1 MSYCLYCHESY
12 FEAWSW
18 KVFIGLDKPPL
29 LCHDCDGKLIRIKG
43 EICRICG
50 RDFSVFPEQYRQG
63 DCCFDCI
70 RWEENENWTGVLQ
83 QNRSL
88 YVYNDFMKEIIAK
101 LKYRG
106 DAEVVKAFYPVLS
119 SEFKKIYR
127 NALLVPVPLSEERH
141 YERGF
146 NQAELFARG
155 MKKPVEHL
163 LKRKTHE
170 EKQSKKTRE
179 ERLIQKKNPF
189 EVVDPFKV
197 KDQKVIL
204 VDDVYTTGST
214 LRYAAKVLIEA
225 GAKEVSSIT
234 LAR

>member
-12 FEAWSW
+12 SEAWSW
-18 KVFIGLDKPPL
+18 EALIGLKQSPL
-29 LCHDCDGKLIRIKG
+29 LCQDCEGRLVRING

-63 DCCFDCI
+63 DSCFDCI
-70 RWEENENWTGVLQ
+70 RWEENEDWNGILQ

-88 YVYNDFMKEIIAK
+88 YVYNDYMKEIIAK

-106 DAEVVKAFYPVLS
+106 DAEIVKAFYPVMS
-119 SEFKKIYR
+119 SEFKRISR
-127 NALLVPVPLSEERH
+127 NTIFVPIPLSEERH

-146 NQAELFARG
+146 NQSELLAEGLN
-155 MKKPVEHL
+155 KSVENL

-179 ERLIQKKNPF
+179 ERLSQKENPF
-189 EVVDPFKV
+189 EVVDSNKV
-197 KDQKVIL
+197 KEQKVIL

-214 LRYAAKVLIEA
+214 LRYAAKVLIEV

>member
-1 MSYCLYCHESY
+1 MSYCLYCHEPYS
-12 FEAWSW
+12 EAWSW
-18 KVFIGLDKPPL
+18 EALIGLKQSPL
-29 LCHDCDGKLIRIKG
+29 LCQDCEGKLVRIKG

-50 RDFSVFPEQYRQG
+50 RDFSVFPEQYRQD

-70 RWEENENWTGVLQ
+70 RWEENDTWTGILQ

-88 YVYNDFMKEIIAK
+88 YVYNDYMKEMIAK

-106 DAEVVKAFYPVLS
+106 DAEVVKAFYPVVS
-119 SEFKKIYR
+119 SEFKRISR
-127 NALLVPVPLSEERH
+127 DALLVPISLSEERH

-146 NQAELFARG
+146 NQAELLAG
-155 MKKPVEHL
+155 GLKKQVESL

-170 EKQSKKTRE
+170 EKQSKKTRV
-179 ERLIQKKNPF
+179 ERLSQKENPF
-189 EVVDPFKV
+189 EVVDSLKV
-197 KDQKVIL
+197 KGQEVIL

>member
-1 MSYCLYCHESY
+1 MSYCLYCHEPYS
-12 FEAWSW
+12 EAWSW
-18 KVFIGLDKPPL
+18 EALIGLKASPL
-29 LCHDCDGKLIRIKG
+29 LCQECEGQLIRIKSD
-43 EICRICG
+43 ICRICG

-63 DCCFDCI
+63 ECCLDCI
-70 RWEENENWTGVLQ
+70 RWEENEEWTGILQ

-88 YVYNDFMKEIIAK
+88 YVYNDFMKEMIAK

-119 SEFKKIYR
+119 SEYKKIFR
-127 NALLVPVPLSEERH
+127 DAVLVPIPLSEERH

-146 NQAELFARG
+146 NQAELIAKGFN
-155 MKKPVEHL
+155 KPVEHL
-163 LKRKTHE
+163 LKRRTHE

-179 ERLIQKKNPF
+179 ERLFQKKNPF
-189 EVVDPFKV
+189 EVMDTLKV
-197 KDQKVIL
+197 KNQNVIL

-214 LRYAAKVLIEA
+214 LRYAAKVLIKA
-225 GAKEVSSIT
+225 GARNISSIT

>member
-12 FEAWSW
+12 TEAWSW
-18 KVFIGLDKPPL
+18 EALIGLKQSLL
-29 LCHDCDGKLIRIKG
+29 LCHDCEGKLVRIKG
-43 EICRICG
+43 EICRICS
-50 RDFSVFPEQYRQG
+50 RDFSIFPEQYRQG

-70 RWEENENWTGVLQ
+70 RWKEDETRTGVLQ

-88 YVYNDFMKEIIAK
+88 YVYNDYMKELIAK

-106 DAEVVKAFYPVLS
+106 DVEIVKAFYPVLS
-119 SEFKKIYR
+119 STFKMISR
-127 NALLVPVPLSEERH
+127 DAILVPIPLSDERH

-146 NQAELFARG
+146 NQAELIAKG
-155 MKKPVEHL
+155 IKKPVEHL

-179 ERLIQKKNPF
+179 ERLSQKENPF
-189 EVVDPFKV
+189 EVIGSLKV

-225 GAKEVSSIT
+225 GVKEVSSIT

>member
-1 MSYCLYCHESY
+1 LSYCLYCHDLYS
-12 FEAWSW
+12 EAWSW
-18 KVFIGLDKPPL
+18 EALIGFKASPL
-29 LCHDCDGKLIRIKG
+29 LCQDCEGKLVRIKG

-50 RDFSVFPEQYRQG
+50 RAFSVFPEQYRQG

-70 RWEENENWTGVLQ
+70 RWEENENWAGVLQ

-88 YVYNDFMKEIIAK
+88 YVYNDYMKEMIAK

-106 DAEVVKAFYPVLS
+106 DAEIVKAFYPVWS
-119 SEFKKIYR
+119 SEFKKISR
-127 NALLVPVPLSEERH
+127 DAILVPIPLSEERH

-146 NQAELFARG
+146 NQAEHLAG
-155 MKKPVEHL
+155 GLKKQAESL

-170 EKQSKKTRE
+170 EKQSKKTRA
-179 ERLIQKKNPF
+179 ERLSQKEYPF
-189 EVVDPFKV
+189 EVIDSVKV

-225 GAKEVSSIT
+225 GAIEISSIT

>member
-1 MSYCLYCHESY
+1 M
-12 FEAWSW
+12 
-18 KVFIGLDKPPL
+18 IGINKPPL
-29 LCHDCDGKLIRIKG
+29 LCKDCEVKLERSID
-43 EICRICG
+43 EICRVCG
-50 RDFSVFPEQYRQG
+50 RDFSVFPEQYRQD

-70 RWEENENWTGVLQ
+70 HWEENESWSGILQ

-88 YVYNDFMKEIIAK
+88 YVYNDFMKEMIAK

-106 DAEVVKAFYPVLS
+106 DAEIVKAFYPLLS
-119 SEFKKIYR
+119 SEFKKISSD
-127 NALLVPVPLSEERH
+127 AILVPIPLSEERH

-146 NQAELFARG
+146 NQAELLAG
-155 MKKPVEHL
+155 GLKKPVEHL

-179 ERLIQKKNPF
+179 DRLSQKENPF
-189 EVVDPFKV
+189 EVVDSFKV

-225 GAKEVSSIT
+225 GAKKVSSIT

>member
-12 FEAWSW
+12 SKAWSW
-18 KVFIGLDKPPL
+18 EVLIGLEVSPL
-29 LCHDCDGKLIRIKG
+29 LCQDCEGRLVSVKG

-50 RDFSVFPEQYRQG
+50 RDFSIFPEQYRQG

-70 RWEENENWTGVLQ
+70 RWEENESWTGILQ

-88 YVYNDFMKEIIAK
+88 YVYNDFMKELIAK

-119 SEFKKIYR
+119 SEFKKISR
-127 NALLVPVPLSEERH
+127 DAILVPIPLSEERH

-146 NQAELFARG
+146 NQAELLAG
-155 MKKPVEHL
+155 GLKKQVESL
-163 LKRKTHE
+163 LKRKIHE

-179 ERLIQKKNPF
+179 ERLSQKENPF
-189 EVVDPFKV
+189 EVVDSVKV

-214 LRYAAKVLIEA
+214 LRCAAKVLIEA